1 MKKIYLF
8 FCMLGIAVPYY
19 HLFNYLTENNWYWST
34 SEFFELTYANSA
46 VSMILGD
53 LTVSVFAFFAFIVL
67 NLNVMVDVMF
77 SAMIDIMINGT
88 FSGISG
94 KYAQI
99 ILQYY

>member
-53 LTVSVFAFFAFIVL
+53 LTVSVFAFFAFLIYKLKNKPLRLLRYIACLCLVGFCL
-67 NLNVMVDVMF
+67 ALPLYLYDNHDA
-77 SAMIDIMINGT
+77 S
-88 FSGISG
+88 
-94 KYAQI
+94 
-99 ILQYY
+99 